1 MEKQILYID
10 SDMASYILI
19 SEILRNSN
27 VKITHCKCGTSAI
40 LLFKKYPTFDLVIT
54 EIILPRANGFTILNE
69 IRKVKPDVSII
80 AQTASVLDNM
90 EKRCLEAGF
99 TEYVPKPIDLRKF
112 ISIIQTIFKENDNSS
127 TKSICIRGNF

>member
-19 SEILRNSN
+19 SEILRNCN

-40 LLFKKYPTFDLVIT
+40 LLFRKYPSFDLVIT
-54 EIILPRANGFTILNE
+54 ETRLPRASGFTVLNE
-69 IRKVKPDVSII
+69 IRRIKPDIPII

-90 EKRCLEAGF
+90 EKRCLDAGF
-99 TEYVPKPIDLRKF
+99 NEFVAKPFDLKEF
-112 ISIIQTIFKENDNSS
+112 IITTKKYIQPNNIAL
-127 TKSICIRGNF
+127 

>member
-40 LLFKKYPTFDLVIT
+40 LLFRKYPSFDLVIT
-54 EIILPRANGFTILNE
+54 ETRLPRASGFTVLNE
-69 IRKVKPDVSII
+69 IRRIKPDIPII

-99 TEYVPKPIDLRKF
+99 NEFVAKPFEIEYFVRMVVKYAYALNTF
-112 ISIIQTIFKENDNSS
+112 AL
-127 TKSICIRGNF
+127 

>member
-19 SEILRNSN
+19 SEILRNCN

-40 LLFKKYPTFDLVIT
+40 LLFKKYSSFNLVIT
-54 EIILPRANGFTILNE
+54 ETRLPRASGFSVLNE
-69 IRKVKPDVSII
+69 IRKIKPDIPVI

-99 TEYVPKPIDLRKF
+99 NEFVAKPFDLNEFTIMAKKY
-112 ISIIQTIFKENDNSS
+112 IQNEKIIL
-127 TKSICIRGNF
+127 

>member
-40 LLFKKYPTFDLVIT
+40 LLFRKYPSFDLVIT
-54 EIILPRANGFTILNE
+54 ETRLPRASGFAVLNE
-69 IRKVKPDVSII
+69 IRRIKPDIPII
-80 AQTASVLDNM
+80 AQTASVLDSM

-99 TEYVPKPIDLRKF
+99 NEFVAKPFDLIEFTITAKKY
-112 ISIIQTIFKENDNSS
+112 IQNEKII
-127 TKSICIRGNF
+127 

>member
-10 SDMASYILI
+10 SDMASYILV
-19 SEILRNSN
+19 SEILRNCN

-40 LLFKKYPTFDLVIT
+40 LLFKKYPSFDLIIT
-54 EIILPRANGFTILNE
+54 EIRLPKANGFTVLNE
-69 IRKVKPDVSII
+69 IRRIKQDIPII

-99 TEYVPKPIDLRKF
+99 NEFMAKPFDLQFFKM
-112 ISIIQTIFKENDNSS
+112 SIYSYLEGI
-127 TKSICIRGNF
+127 

>member
-19 SEILRNSN
+19 SEILRNCN

-40 LLFKKYPTFDLVIT
+40 LLFKKYPSFDLIIT
-54 EIILPRANGFTILNE
+54 EIRLPKANGFTVLNE
-69 IRKVKPDVSII
+69 IRRIKPDIPII

-99 TEYVPKPIDLRKF
+99 NEFVAKPFDLNEFTITTKKY
-112 ISIIQTIFKENDNSS
+112 IQKEKN
-127 TKSICIRGNF
+127 I

>member
-19 SEILRNSN
+19 SEILRNCN

-40 LLFKKYPTFDLVIT
+40 LLFKKYPSFDLIIT
-54 EIILPRANGFTILNE
+54 EIRLPKANGFSVLKAVRTVNPHIP
-69 IRKVKPDVSII
+69 VI

-99 TEYVPKPIDLRKF
+99 NEFVSKPFDIFSFSETIKEYLHFLD
-112 ISIIQTIFKENDNSS
+112 
-127 TKSICIRGNF
+127 RGRDVV

>member
-19 SEILRNSN
+19 AEILRNSN

-40 LLFKKYPTFDLVIT
+40 LLFRKYPSFDLVIT
-54 EIILPRANGFTILNE
+54 ETRLPRASGFFVLNE
-69 IRKVKPDVSII
+69 IRKIKPDIPII

-90 EKRCLEAGF
+90 KKKCLEAGF
-99 TEYVPKPIDLRKF
+99 NEFVGKPFDLSLF
-112 ISIIQTIFKENDNSS
+112 VSIVNKYIHNTSDGKW
-127 TKSICIRGNF
+127 

>member
-19 SEILRNSN
+19 SEILRYSN

-40 LLFKKYPTFDLVIT
+40 LLFRKYPSFDLVIT
-54 EIILPRANGFTILNE
+54 ETRLPRASGFAVLNE
-69 IRKVKPDVSII
+69 IRRIKPDIPII

-90 EKRCLEAGF
+90 EKRCMEAGF
-99 TEYVPKPIDLRKF
+99 NEFVAKPFDLKEF
-112 ISIIQTIFKENDNSS
+112 IITTMKYIQPNNIAL
-127 TKSICIRGNF
+127 